1 MELDFMSDAD
11 GRTFRILN
19 EWMDYNRECL
29 LSQGSISFPPK
40 ESSTTGTIERRSRSS
55 NYIRTDNGPEFT
67 SNDYKDWCKINNV
80 TPVYAEPGKPT
91 KTDTLRD

>member
-1 MELDFMSDAD
+1 MDFTSDALID

-19 EWMDYNRECL
+19 VMDDYNRECL
-29 LSQGSISFPPK
+29 LSQGSISFPAKRVINYLEQLK
-40 ESSTTGTIERRSRSS
+40 EEVGLP

-80 TPVYAEPGKPT
+80 TC
-91 KTDTLRD
+91 LC